1 MAAAEPSVFSGQ
13 DFSLQRD
20 KNRFVLPPQFRKT
33 LKALGGDTLKMTLVK
48 HDRWDC
54 LRGKAIGQNGRLQEG
69 LREERALAAQS
80 REAFDADRK
89 AIDTFTFEEVPFD
102 GSGRFIMPD
111 TLCAVANI
119 DDQIYFQ
126 GGGDFFLIWAP
137 EEMYR
142 MDESWR
148 HHQTICRRL
157 AERELKKAGRA

>member
-1 MAAAEPSVFSGQ
+1 MAAAEPLVFSGQ

-33 LKALGGDTLKMTLVK
+33 LKALGADVLKMTLVK

-54 LRGKAIGQNGRLQEG
+54 LKAKPVGQAGQLREE

-89 AIDTFTFEEVPFD
+89 AIDAFTYEEVPFD
-102 GSGRFIMPD
+102 GSGRFILPD
-111 TLCAVANI
+111 VLCAVANI